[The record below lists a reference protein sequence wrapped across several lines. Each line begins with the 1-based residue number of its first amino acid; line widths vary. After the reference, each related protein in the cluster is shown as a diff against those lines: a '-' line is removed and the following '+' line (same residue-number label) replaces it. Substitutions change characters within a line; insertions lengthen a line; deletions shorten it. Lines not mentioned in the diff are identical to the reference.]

1 MVDSR
6 AEEMGLV
13 QADSEVWVMVLGAPC

>member
-13 QADSEVWVMVLGAPC
+13 RTDSEVWVMVLGAPC